1 MRLFPL
7 LIAGFLF
14 INPLLEWI
22 FRKREIQP
30 EKLQFWVMVTS
41 GAAWVLALVYFLL
54 NPKSNPSPD
63 FIPVTSLLPR
73 LAFSLDWISAGLI
86 LSATGLLFVTVLT
99 RQKSTHDNAWL
110 AGLGGACVIG
120 LEANSAYTLGLTW
133 TILEGFHFYFS
144 YQDRRIASNPRK
156 YLPVLMLRVSAPAAL
171 ILLSLTQGE
180 PGLAGLLT
188 ELDPRTGQ
196 VLITAGLLGFLG
208 WFMSF
213 QGEEA
218 ERSKHSPGVIENWIP
233 GILGLYLI
241 IRGGAVAES
250 GAFLAVIPL
259 ALSSL
264 LLVSALSSLLMDWTS
279 DLWFLCCGLMVSVT
293 AILSGAESALSWG
306 MVMLLP
312 GTRLWNESRYP
323 QTSLIPLIFVVIG
336 LLPVPFLPAWAG
348 VLTFSAGVPGI
359 MLGLSYGII
368 LGSGLITMLKNW
380 RSPRPDSPS
389 LPILT
394 IIGAAAIL
402 ISQVVISFKL
412 DLIAASRALLE
423 KPIVIWISFL
433 GLIPALILG
442 NHFPLGKR
450 KSLSAA
456 GSRTINAVEKTLQA
470 ILHFLDQLVSLISR
484 IFEGEGGLIWAL
496 LIGLLL
502 ITLISIRGG

>member
-1 MRLFPL
+1 MRLFPF

-14 INPLLEWI
+14 INPLLERF

-30 EKLQFWVMVTS
+30 EKLQFWVMVTT

-63 FIPVTSLLPR
+63 SIPPTDLLPG
-73 LAFSLDWISAGLI
+73 LAFSMDWISAGLV
-86 LSATGLLFVTVLT
+86 LSAVGLIFVTVLT

-110 AGLGGACVIG
+110 AGLGGACVLG

-144 YQDRRIASNPRK
+144 YQDWRIASNPRK
-156 YLPVLMLRVSAPAAL
+156 YLPVIMLRVSAPAVL
-171 ILLSLTQGE
+171 ILLSLTRQE
-180 PGLAGLLT
+180 PGLTGLLT

-196 VLITAGLLGFLG
+196 VLIIAGLLGFLG
-208 WFMSF
+208 WFLSF
-213 QGEEA
+213 QADEA
-218 ERSKHSPGVIENWIP
+218 ESTKGSPGAIENWIP

-241 IRGGAVAES
+241 IRGGAVAAS
-250 GAFLAVIPL
+250 GAFLAVFPL
-259 ALSSL
+259 VLSSL
-264 LLVSALSSLLMDWTS
+264 LLISALSSLLMGWTS
-279 DLWFLCCGLMVSVT
+279 GLWFLCCGLMVSVS

-306 MVMLLP
+306 IVMLLP
-312 GTRLWNESRYP
+312 GTRLWNVSRYP
-323 QTSLIPLIFVVIG
+323 QTSLIPLIFAVIG
-336 LLPVPFLPAWAG
+336 LLPVPFLPSWSG
-348 VLTFSAGVPGI
+348 VLSFGAGVPGI
-359 MLGLSYGII
+359 MLGLSFGIL
-368 LGSGLITMLKNW
+368 LGSVLITLIKNW
-380 RSPRPDSPS
+380 RSSRPDSPS
-389 LPILT
+389 FPMLT

-402 ISQVVISFKL
+402 ISQVVISLRL

-433 GLIPALILG
+433 GLIPVLILG

-450 KSLSAA
+450 KSLSATA
-456 GSRTINAVEKTLQA
+456 SRTINGVEKAIQA
-470 ILHFLDQLVSLISR
+470 TLHFLDQLVSLISR

-502 ITLISIRGG
+502 ITLISLRGG